1 MNIVVFSVN
10 NSGFYFKTDN
20 TLVKGS
26 KDFFVPDI
34 VERLYVSPSFVAKIN
49 KSAKCVSSNYAERY
63 YNETGVGC
71 VLYPLNLIESSSL
84 LTSGIALSLDYSAY
98 TSENF
103 MDKHKLSGDIV
114 FKFGGNQFD
123 FPTGAGDDIL
133 RKVNL
138 AIERITR
145 YCTLKSGDLIF
156 IELGKMN
163 EISISEEIS
172 IIYAE
177 LPPLSFFI
185 R

>member
-34 VERLYVSPSFVAKIN
+34 VERLYVSPSFIVKIN
-49 KSAKCVSSNYAERY
+49 KSAKCVSLNYAERY

-71 VLYPLNLIESSSL
+71 VLYPLNLIENTTL
-84 LTSGIALSLDYSAY
+84 LSSGIALSLDYSAY
-98 TSENF
+98 TCENF
-103 MDKHKLSGDIV
+103 IDKHKLSGEIV
-114 FKFGGNQFD
+114 FKIGGNQFV
-123 FPTGAGDDIL
+123 FPIGDDIL
-133 RKVNL
+133 CKVDL

-156 IELGKMN
+156 IELGGMN

-172 IIYAE
+172 ITYSK